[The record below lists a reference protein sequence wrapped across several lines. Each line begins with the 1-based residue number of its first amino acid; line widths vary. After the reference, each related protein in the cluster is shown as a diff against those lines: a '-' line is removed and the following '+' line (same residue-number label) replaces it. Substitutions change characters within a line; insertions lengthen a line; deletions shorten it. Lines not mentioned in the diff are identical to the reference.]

1 MKSEFERRK
10 EKNIPT
16 IAADFDGLWR
26 ELVTTF
32 KSERVYL
39 DMIAG
44 GKYGIALNEF
54 GGHELVKYVFSKA
67 YGGMFPV
74 SYEEIS
80 DLEYNRVE
88 AEFNSGMVSVWWLR
102 GTDRVELHRATGTRL
117 V

>member
-39 DMIAG
+39 DVIAG
-44 GKYGIALNEF
+44 GKYGIMPNRF
-54 GGHELVKYVFSKA
+54 GGQELVKYNFAKS
-67 YGGMFPV
+67 YSGSSPFT
-74 SYEEIS
+74 YEEIS

-88 AEFNSGMVSVWWLR
+88 AEFNNGMVSVWWLR